1 MPASVDTPPV
11 ATQGAQSAGGPAG
24 NTADNAAAEL
34 ARQVDVLVERG
45 YPAMLG
51 LEPGAFVEALA
62 PLTDVARSLDLTSTS
77 TGLPASST
85 VTTADDYVPFVLVVG
100 GALPLD
106 EAAAQMRLGTRPA
119 TLMLTP
125 DELPGYRP
133 IEGLEIPDAGGPV
146 TAYLLT
152 DIDTGSEFCNV
163 TPETALGVIRG
174 RGRTPLTIAE
184 GVALVT
190 QRPDMLRKNRCFS
203 LPGSRRGDQR
213 VPAIWISEK
222 APKLGWC
229 WDRNPHTW
237 LGSASAGSRLG

>member
-1 MPASVDTPPV
+1 MSASVATPSA
-11 ATQGAQSAGGPAG
+11 ATSGTQPGQGATGA
-24 NTADNAAAEL
+24 AAAEL
-34 ARQVDVLVERG
+34 SRQVEVLLERG

-51 LEPGAFVEALA
+51 IEPEAFVEALA
-62 PLTDVARSLDLTSTS
+62 PLADGVGSLDLAPAGS
-77 TGLPASST
+77 GLPVSST
-85 VTTADDYVPFVLVVG
+85 VTTPEDYVPFVLVVAG
-100 GALPLD
+100 SLPLA

-125 DELPGYRP
+125 EELPGYRP
-133 IEGLEIPDAGGPV
+133 IDGLEVPDAGGPV

-152 DIDTGSEFCNV
+152 DIDTGSELCNV

-184 GVALVT
+184 GIALVT
-190 QRPDMLRKNRCFS
+190 QRPDMLRTNKCFS
-203 LPGSRRGDQR
+203 LLGSRRGDQR
-213 VPAIWISEK
+213 VPAVWISQK

-237 LGSASAGSRLG
+237 LGSASAGSRLV